1 MVAEQLRPHGVTD
14 ERVLEAMA
22 SVPREEFL
30 APRMRRHAYE
40 DRALAIDCGQTIS
53 QPLVVAL
60 MTQAA
65 SPQPADI
72 ALEVGTGSG
81 YAAAVL
87 SRLCRKVITIEREP
101 ALAEQASQ
109 TLVVALMT
117 QASSPQPD
125 DIALEVGTG
134 SGYAA
139 AVLSRLCRKVITI
152 EREPALAEQASQ
164 TLRRLGFENV
174 EVAVG
179 DGSQGWPSEAPYNV
193 ILVAAAAG
201 SVPQA
206 LIDQLADG
214 GRMVIPVAVSAHEPQ
229 DLRVYLRRGADVLYR
244 SLFPVLFVP
253 LRTG

>member
-1 MVAEQLRPHGVTD
+1 MSTPAQKMVAEQLRPHGVTD

-40 DRALAIDCGQTIS
+40 DRALAIECGQTIS

-60 MTQAA
+60 MIQAA
-65 SPQPADI
+65 SPRPDDV

-87 SRLCRKVITIEREP
+87 SRLCRRVITVEREP
-101 ALAEQASQ
+101 ALAERAS
-109 TLVVALMT
+109 
-117 QASSPQPD
+117 
-125 DIALEVGTG
+125 E
-134 SGYAA
+134 
-139 AVLSRLCRKVITI
+139 
-152 EREPALAEQASQ
+152 
-164 TLRRLGFENV
+164 TLRRLSFENV

-179 DGSQGWPSEAPYNV
+179 DGSLGWPAEAPYNV
-193 ILVAAAAG
+193 ILVAAAARV
-201 SVPQA
+201 VPGA

-214 GRMVIPVAVSAHEPQ
+214 ARLVIPVATGQEEPQ
-229 DLRVYLRRGADVLYR
+229 DLRVYVRRGGDVLYR

>member
-40 DRALAIDCGQTIS
+40 DRALAIECGQTIS

-60 MTQAA
+60 MIQAA
-65 SPQPADI
+65 SPRPAGI

-87 SRLCRKVITIEREP
+87 SRLCRKLVSVEREP
-101 ALAEQASQ
+101 ALAEHAS
-109 TLVVALMT
+109 
-117 QASSPQPD
+117 
-125 DIALEVGTG
+125 E
-134 SGYAA
+134 
-139 AVLSRLCRKVITI
+139 
-152 EREPALAEQASQ
+152 
-164 TLRRLGFENV
+164 TLRRLGFDNV

-179 DGSQGWPSEAPYNV
+179 DGTLGWPAEAPYDV
-193 ILVAAAAG
+193 ILVAAAALG
-201 SVPQA
+201 VPQA
-206 LIDQLADG
+206 LLDQLVDG
-214 GRMVIPVAVSAHEPQ
+214 GRLVIPVATSAEEPQ
-229 DLRVYLRRGADVLYR
+229 DLRVYVRRGGNVSYR

-253 LRTG
+253 LRPG